1 MRISLRRGRPGR
13 RSAAD
18 YNRPVANNDQGG
30 PRLVILDSHGIL
42 FRAFFAFQQM
52 DRPLMTSKG
61 ELTYAVYG
69 YAETLLRVIDQ
80 LRPTHI
86 CAAWDAAGKTFR
98 HEAEEA
104 YKATRRETPEE
115 LLPQMARVRELLEAF
130 RIPIYEV
137 PGYEADDVA
146 GTIARIAS
154 EQGIETYIATLDTD
168 LVQLVGPRV
177 KLFLFRPYQRDTVI
191 YDEQKVI
198 ERWGFSPQY
207 MVDFKALKGDA
218 SDNIEGIRGV
228 GEKTAAELIRR
239 FGTVEEIYAHID
251 EIKGALRQKLLEG
264 KERALANKEL
274 IRIRTDAPVQFDL
287 EACRFGDFDRERVAA
302 LFRELEFRVLA
313 QRLNEILG
321 EGLRSTVESEDGPVT
336 YETIA
341 SRSELEELA
350 RRLGDRGGFAV
361 ATLTTTGEPSHR
373 LLLGAAFSTE
383 PREAWYLPMGH
394 APRLDG
400 ELWQATDGDLREA
413 MGPLFASPEVR
424 KTGYGLKY
432 VMHQLDRLGIPLEG
446 LEFDVSIAAFLL
458 GMTSPTLPALAN
470 ERLHVQLTDL
480 TAIAGRGKRA
490 TPFAQLDSD
499 VVAEHACQQ
508 ADVLQRL
515 RPLLEK
521 ELHDQGQWRLFT
533 EMEMPLV
540 PVLFR
545 MEKVG
550 VAVDVGVLREL
561 SQRMAEDI
569 RRLEQEIYSLVG
581 HEFNIGSPQ
590 QLSRVLFE
598 ELGLPKTRRTSQGYS
613 TDQRAL
619 EGLRGTH
626 PIIDLLFEY
635 RQLTKLKSTY
645 LDALPA
651 AVAEDGRIH
660 TDFQQTVAST
670 GRLSSTNPNLQNIP
684 VRTELGREIRRA
696 FIASYFDDPWLVA
709 ADYSQIELRVLA
721 HVTGDE
727 GLIAAFLA
735 DQDIHRAT
743 AAKVYGV
750 DPSEVTREMRD
761 TAKMVNFGIAY
772 GMGEFGL
779 ASRTG
784 MTREEADAFIRQYFE
799 NFPKIREWQQRT
811 LEFTRANGYAETIF
825 GRRRYL
831 PAITSSNFQVR
842 SAAEREAI
850 NMPIQGTAADIIKIA
865 MVRIDEALRTKGLQ
879 SRMIL
884 QIHDELIFECP
895 ADEVPA
901 VRALC
906 EEIMPKAADLRVPLK
921 VDIKQGRNWGEM
933 EE

>member
-1 MRISLRRGRPGR
+1 M
-13 RSAAD
+13 
-18 YNRPVANNDQGG
+18 ANNDQGG

-52 DRPLMTSKG
+52 ERPLMTSKG

-69 YAETLLRVIDQ
+69 YAETLIRVLAE

-86 CAAWDAAGKTFR
+86 CAAWDAGGKTFR

-104 YKATRRETPEE
+104 YKATRRETPDE
-115 LLPQMARVRELLEAF
+115 LLPQMERVRQLLDAF
-130 RIPIYEV
+130 RIPVYEV

-154 EQGIETYIATLDTD
+154 ERGIETYIATLDTD

-198 ERWGFSPQY
+198 ERWGFSPPY

-218 SDNIEGIRGV
+218 SDNIEGIRGI

-239 FGTVEEIYAHID
+239 FGTVESIYEHID
-251 EIKGALRQKLLEG
+251 EVKGALREKLLAG

-274 IRIRTDAPVQFDL
+274 VRIRTDVPLEFDL
-287 EACRFGDFDRERVAA
+287 EACRFGGFDRERVAA

-313 QRLNEILG
+313 QRLTELLG
-321 EGLRSTVESEDGPVT
+321 EGAHSTVEAVAGPTSYRTV
-336 YETIA
+336 A
-341 SRSELEELA
+341 SAEELRALGA
-350 RRLGDRGGFAV
+350 RLAEAERFAAV
-361 ATLTTTGEPSHR
+361 GLTTAGDSAHP
-373 LLLGAAFSTE
+373 LLLGMAFALQ
-383 PREAWYLPMGH
+383 PGEAWYVPIGH

-400 ELWQATDGDLREA
+400 EFWQASAEAVREA
-413 MGPLFASPEVR
+413 LAPAFESERVGKVGHA
-424 KTGYGLKY
+424 LKY
-432 VMHQLDRLGIPLEG
+432 LMHQLDRLGIGLQG
-446 LEFDVSIAAFLL
+446 LEFDTDIARFLL
-458 GMTSPTLPALAN
+458 GSTAPDLPALAN
-470 ERLHVQLTDL
+470 ERLHIRLTDL
-480 TAIAGRGKRA
+480 GAIAGTGRKA
-490 TPFAQLDSD
+490 TPLAQLDPQ

-508 ADVLQRL
+508 ADAAMRL
-515 RPLLEK
+515 RPLLEGDLR
-521 ELHDQGQWRLFT
+521 ERNQWWLFS

-550 VAVDVGVLREL
+550 VAVDVRVLREL
-561 SQRMAEDI
+561 SRKMAEDI
-569 RRLEQEIYSLVG
+569 RRVEQQIYEVVG
-581 HEFNIGSPQ
+581 HQFNIGSPQ
-590 QLSRVLFE
+590 QLSDVLFN
-598 ELGLPKTRRTSQGYS
+598 ELRLPKSRKTAYGYS

-619 EGLRGTH
+619 EALRGAH
-626 PIIDLLFEY
+626 PIIDLIFEY

-645 LDALPA
+645 LDALPS

-684 VRTELGREIRRA
+684 VRTELGREIRKA
-696 FIASYFDDPWLVA
+696 FIAAGFDDPWLVA

-750 DPSEVTREMRD
+750 DPAQVTREMRD

-784 MTREEADAFIRQYFE
+784 MSREEAEAFIRQYFE
-799 NFPKIREWQQRT
+799 NFPKIREWQERT
-811 LEFTRANGYAETIF
+811 LAFTREHGYAESIF

-831 PAITSSNFQVR
+831 PAITSTNFQLR

-865 MVRIDEALRTKGLQ
+865 MVKVDAALRERGLR

-884 QIHDELIFECP
+884 QVHDELIFECP
-895 ADEVPA
+895 AEEVPDI
-901 VRALC
+901 RALC
-906 EEIMPKAADLRVPLK
+906 EELMPQAADLRVPLK
-921 VDIKQGRNWGEM
+921 VDVKQGRTWGEM

>member
-1 MRISLRRGRPGR
+1 M
-13 RSAAD
+13 AQ
-18 YNRPVANNDQGG
+18 NDQSSA
-30 PRLVILDSHGIL
+30 RLVILDSHGIL

-115 LLPQMARVRELLEAF
+115 LLLQMARVRELLDAF
-130 RIPIYEV
+130 RIPVYEV

-198 ERWGFSPQY
+198 ERWGFSPKY

-239 FGTVEEIYAHID
+239 FGTVEEIFAHID

-274 IRIRTDAPVQFDL
+274 IRIRTDAPVEFDL
-287 EACRFGDFDRERVAA
+287 EACRFGDFDRERIAA

-336 YETIA
+336 YETLA
-341 SRSELEELA
+341 SRPELDELA
-350 RRLGDRGGFAV
+350 RRLRQHGSFAV

-383 PREAWYLPMGH
+383 PREAWYLPIGH

-400 ELWQATDGDLREA
+400 DLWQASEDDLREA
-413 MGPLFASPEVR
+413 LGELFASPEVR

-865 MVRIDEALRTKGLQ
+865 MVRIDEALRARGMR

-895 ADEVPA
+895 AEEVPA